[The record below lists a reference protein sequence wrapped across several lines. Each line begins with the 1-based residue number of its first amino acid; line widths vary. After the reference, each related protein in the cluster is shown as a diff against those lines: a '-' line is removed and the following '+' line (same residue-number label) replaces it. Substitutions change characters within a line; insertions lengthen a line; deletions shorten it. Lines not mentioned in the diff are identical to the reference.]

1 MIKPKLSQADLQEA
15 KNFLDSLTSAINA
28 GEMTFEEAAR
38 RFSEDENTRF
48 NGGQMSNFQNGN
60 NKFEISQLDRNLFG
74 MVNNMTSKEISEST
88 FFVSDDQREAFRII
102 RLDKKY
108 EPHRANLDLDF
119 TRIKGFALQEKQART
134 VNEWKE
140 EKLQETF
147 VRVNEGYYPCE
158 EFLDD
163 WNSNND

>member
-1 MIKPKLSQADLQEA
+1 MA
-15 KNFLDSLTSAINA
+15 
-28 GEMTFEEAAR
+28 
-38 RFSEDENTRF
+38 
-48 NGGQMSNFQNGN
+48 
-60 NKFEISQLDRNLFG
+60 
-74 MVNNMTSKEISEST
+74 SKEISEST

-102 RLDKKY
+102 RLDEKY

-147 VRVNEGYYPCE
+147 VRVNPGYYPCD
-158 EFLDD
+158 EFLEG